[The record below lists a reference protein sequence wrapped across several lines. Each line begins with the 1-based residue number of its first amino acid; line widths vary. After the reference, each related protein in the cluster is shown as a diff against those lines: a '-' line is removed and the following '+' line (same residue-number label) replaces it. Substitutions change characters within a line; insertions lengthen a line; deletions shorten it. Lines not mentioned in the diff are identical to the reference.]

1 MDSPTVRRDVER
13 TAAERIERK
22 VKKDERK
29 TEMKET
35 ERERGK
41 KRKGLKGRNI
51 IYMLLLAY
59 CF

>member
-35 ERERGK
+35 EREREGK
-41 KRKGLKGRNI
+41 KGK
-51 IYMLLLAY
+51 A
-59 CF
+59 